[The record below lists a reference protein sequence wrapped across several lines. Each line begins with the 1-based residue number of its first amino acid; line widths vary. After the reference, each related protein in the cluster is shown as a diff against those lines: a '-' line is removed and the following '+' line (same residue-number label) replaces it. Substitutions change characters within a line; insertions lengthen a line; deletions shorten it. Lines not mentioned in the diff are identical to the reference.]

1 MTSPIDYAMADT
13 EGKIDSFV
21 QEKLN
26 PTITSEVDN
35 LPNTYNT
42 PVIEPNEFMNNG
54 GQLNKDSQE
63 FASTNV
69 MPPSMNVLTG
79 GTTNTSSSNTTVT
92 NIAESTTT
100 SDGNAKKIFKTS

>member
-1 MTSPIDYAMADT
+1 MVGGES
-13 EGKIDSFV
+13 
-21 QEKLN
+21 N
-26 PTITSEVDN
+26 NTSEPV
-35 LPNTYNT
+35 YNT

-69 MPPSMNVLTG
+69 MPPSMNVVTG
-79 GTTNTSSSNTTVT
+79 GTTNTTSSNTSVT

-100 SDGNAKKIFKTS
+100 SDMNAKKIFKTA